1 MSKKLS
7 ASDISKWEE
16 SRKETIKLEKI
27 IWDRVGYVYNTIYK
41 VLGYKLKNWYMFD
54 APDGSHGDFYCFINT
69 KNLNKKNC
77 CMYLH
82 LEPQIYDERIILRD
96 GDELDFED
104 NSFPLRWLTED
115 FEKEL
120 TDGVKLYKKQLA
132 DIENEFTKSKSAK
145 KLKLKK
151 IKSKLS
157 AEELELIDFK

>member
-1 MSKKLS
+1 
-7 ASDISKWEE
+7 
-16 SRKETIKLEKI
+16 
-27 IWDRVGYVYNTIYK
+27 
-41 VLGYKLKNWYMFD
+41 
-54 APDGSHGDFYCFINT
+54 
-69 KNLNKKNC
+69 
-77 CMYLH
+77 MYLH